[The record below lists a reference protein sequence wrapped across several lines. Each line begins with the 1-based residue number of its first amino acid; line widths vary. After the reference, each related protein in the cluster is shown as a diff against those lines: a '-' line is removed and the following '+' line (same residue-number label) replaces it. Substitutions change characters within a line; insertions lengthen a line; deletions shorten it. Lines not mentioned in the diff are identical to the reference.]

1 MSVIIGT
8 YSVVGTRPAGVR
20 GSGPALL
27 RVRATIGVRAGF
39 IATAGKFIA
48 FISIPSVSGT
58 RAPARAPARGQ
69 RFSSMVGSRPLH

>member
-1 MSVIIGT
+1 MSVIIGIGT

-58 RAPARAPARGQ
+58 RAPARGQ